1 MNDSTKHM
9 DRSDNFIRLLLDWK
23 QALPGRGLPW
33 TRNSN
38 PYMIWISEIMLQQTR
53 AQTVVPYFE
62 RFINEFPDIGTLAD
76 APEDQV
82 LGLWAGLGYYARA
95 RNLHAAA
102 RYIRD
107 HYDGQFP
114 HSFDEILNLP
124 GVGRSTA
131 GAICALAFGMRMPI
145 LDGNA
150 KRVYSRFFCI
160 DDDSESERNRKLW
173 EIADIHTPEHQSEKY
188 TQLIMDLGATVCI
201 PKNPLCNRCPVASSC
216 QAFLNDLTHRLPV
229 KKKSSIRHTKS
240 TTMIMAMDRLGRVL
254 LERRASKGIW
264 GGLWSFPEYLGETEF
279 LLDWMRKHYFVQI
292 QCDASWAP
300 FNHEF
305 THFRLHV
312 TPQPVRVLK
321 LENGFTDQMEFEF
334 FTLDEIIR
342 KGVPAPVFNLLCR
355 IRETQGE
362 LQLGTREH

>member
-1 MNDSTKHM
+1 MNDRTKHM

-114 HSFDEILNLP
+114 DSFDEILNLP

-131 GAICALAFGMRMPI
+131 GAICALAYGMRTPI

-173 EIADIHTPEHQSEKY
+173 DIADIHTPKNQSKKF
-188 TQLIMDLGATVCI
+188 TQLIMDLGATVCM
-201 PKNPLCNRCPVASSC
+201 PKNPICNRCPVASSC
-216 QAFLNDLTHRLPV
+216 QAFRDDLTHRLPI

-240 TTMIMAMDRLGRVL
+240 TTMIMAMGPIGESPVGTKTSGGHMGRSLEFPRVPGRTQISDRL
-254 LERRASKGIW
+254 
-264 GGLWSFPEYLGETEF
+264 
-279 LLDWMRKHYFVQI
+279 
-292 QCDASWAP
+292 
-300 FNHEF
+300 
-305 THFRLHV
+305 
-312 TPQPVRVLK
+312 
-321 LENGFTDQMEFEF
+321 
-334 FTLDEIIR
+334 DE
-342 KGVPAPVFNLLCR
+342 KTLLCTNSMR
-355 IRETQGE
+355 
-362 LQLGTREH
+362 

>member
-1 MNDSTKHM
+1 MNDRTKHM

-114 HSFDEILNLP
+114 DSFDEILNLP

-131 GAICALAFGMRMPI
+131 GAICALAYGMRTPI

-173 EIADIHTPEHQSEKY
+173 EIADIHTPEHQSREIYTANYGSWSNCLPAEKSPM
-188 TQLIMDLGATVCI
+188 QSLS
-201 PKNPLCNRCPVASSC
+201 NRLLMPSFSQRLDTPTTDQEKTLHSSY
-216 QAFLNDLTHRLPV
+216 Q
-229 KKKSSIRHTKS
+229 
-240 TTMIMAMDRLGRVL
+240 
-254 LERRASKGIW
+254 
-264 GGLWSFPEYLGETEF
+264 
-279 LLDWMRKHYFVQI
+279 
-292 QCDASWAP
+292 
-300 FNHEF
+300 FNHND
-305 THFRLHV
+305 HG
-312 TPQPVRVLK
+312 
-321 LENGFTDQMEFEF
+321 N
-334 FTLDEIIR
+334 
-342 KGVPAPVFNLLCR
+342 
-355 IRETQGE
+355 
-362 LQLGTREH
+362 

>member
-62 RFINEFPDIGTLAD
+62 RFINEFPDIDTLAD

-102 RYIRD
+102 QYIRD
-107 HYDGQFP
+107 HCDGQFP
-114 HSFDEILNLP
+114 YSFDEILNLP

-131 GAICALAFGMRMPI
+131 GAICALAYGMRTPI

-173 EIADIHTPEHQSEKY
+173 EISDIHTPEHQSEKY
-188 TQLIMDLGATVCI
+188 TQLIMDLGAIVCL

-216 QAFLNDLTHRLPV
+216 QAFRNDLTHRLPI

-254 LERRASKGIW
+254 LERRAAKGIW
-264 GGLWSFPEYLGETEF
+264 GGLWSFPEYRGEPEY
-279 LLDWMRKHYFVQI
+279 LIDWMRKRYFVQI
-292 QCDASWAP
+292 QCDESWTP
-300 FNHEF
+300 FHHDF
-305 THFRLHV
+305 THFRLRI
-312 TPQPVRVLK
+312 TPQPACVLK
-321 LENGFTDQMEFEF
+321 LEKGFTDQTDFKF
-334 FTLDEIIR
+334 FTLIEIIR
-342 KGVPAPVFNLLCR
+342 KGVPAPVFDLLCR
-355 IRETQGE
+355 IREIQGK
-362 LQLGTREH
+362 LRLGTRDR